1 MTNACVCVHNK
12 YQRCYGNSKFKKR
25 DLMDIRDME
34 SRIFTLS
41 PSSTVENPS
50 RFVKER
56 LKLGIA
62 YYSSHLASPRSWKIA
77 IPRLSLSFTHRDG
90 FSTVEDGES
99 VKNSYCKIVSKI
111 PIRYLFFKVIWIQN
125 KTLFFQWICPVK
137 KLHGKCSA
145 GILLKSATLK
155 RLY

>member
-1 MTNACVCVHNK
+1 MLFN
-12 YQRCYGNSKFKKR
+12 QRCYGNSKFKKR

-34 SRIFTLS
+34 SPIFTLS

-62 YYSSHLASPRSWKIA
+62 SYSSHSASPRGWKIA
-77 IPRLSLSFTHRDG
+77 IPRLSLSFTHWDG

-99 VKNSYCKIVSKI
+99 VKNSYSLHVYRLDQEKHHFFVSEGSLFQRTLLPKVWCRQKFYVEGMI
-111 PIRYLFFKVIWIQN
+111 PG
-125 KTLFFQWICPVK
+125 
-137 KLHGKCSA
+137 H
-145 GILLKSATLK
+145 LLSLA
-155 RLY
+155 RVG

>member
-1 MTNACVCVHNK
+1 
-12 YQRCYGNSKFKKR
+12 
-25 DLMDIRDME
+25 MDIRDME
-34 SRIFTLS
+34 SPIFTLS

-62 YYSSHLASPRSWKIA
+62 SYSSPEAKPRGWKIA

-99 VKNSYCKIVSKI
+99 VKNSYYSPPGASEVRSEM
-111 PIRYLFFKVIWIQN
+111 LV
-125 KTLFFQWICPVK
+125 
-137 KLHGKCSA
+137 A
-145 GILLKSATLK
+145 
-155 RLY
+155 

>member
-1 MTNACVCVHNK
+1 MYITMLFN
-12 YQRCYGNSKFKKR
+12 QRCYGNSKFKKI

-34 SRIFTLS
+34 SPIFTLS

-62 YYSSHLASPRSWKIA
+62 SYFRKIA

-99 VKNSYCKIVSKI
+99 VKNSYFLEFIQRCDRRTRFWKKNFC
-111 PIRYLFFKVIWIQN
+111 LNFFSGATEGQGFGRRI
-125 KTLFFQWICPVK
+125 FFFF
-137 KLHGKCSA
+137 
-145 GILLKSATLK
+145 
-155 RLY
+155 